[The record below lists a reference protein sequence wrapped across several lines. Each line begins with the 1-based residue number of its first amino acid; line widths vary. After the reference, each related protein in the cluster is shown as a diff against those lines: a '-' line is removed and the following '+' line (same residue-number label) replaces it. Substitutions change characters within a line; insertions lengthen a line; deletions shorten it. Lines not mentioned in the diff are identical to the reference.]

1 MRNVAHM
8 KRSRIWLQI
17 VQAKARLFQTD
28 PQQEINFL
36 NLLKNMQDMAD
47 IITVSFAVPRNS

>member
-1 MRNVAHM
+1 M
-8 KRSRIWLQI
+8 KRSLILLQI
-17 VQAKARLFQTD
+17 AQAKARLFQTD

-47 IITVSFAVPRNS
+47 IITDSFGVPRNC